1 MFCSRHTLRARVVA
15 TAALPS
21 RAHSPSRLQR
31 ERLPEYGLSAAQWD
45 KVRGGKQLCGQFH
58 LGKCM
63 WGAKCKYLHEYA
75 IPHCKSTEHGAKACK
90 TPIKQE

>member
-1 MFCSRHTLRARVVA
+1 MKKERTEPA
-15 TAALPS
+15 TPS
-21 RAHSPSRLQR
+21 TQP
-31 ERLPEYGLSAAQWD
+31 QWD
-45 KVRGGKQLCGQFH
+45 KVRGGKQFCGQFH